1 MDSASG
7 GAGGD
12 PAAAEAGQAGLEAEV
27 VSLARDLIRIDT
39 SNPPGNETPAAE
51 FLADYLSDAGI
62 ECELVGPDPER
73 LNLIARIPGSGEG
86 PSLMLMA
93 HTDVVPAP
101 LENWTLPPFDAT
113 LRDGHLV
120 GRGAVDMKNELA
132 ARAVAMA
139 GFARSGAKPRGDLI
153 LIAESDEER
162 NTADVGMSWLVR
174 ERPDIRCDFALNEGG
189 GQLLELANGRQVM
202 TVSVGEKKVTSLRVR
217 VKGVSAHASVPDR
230 KQNTLLSVSKAIER
244 LFSHE
249 TDPQI
254 SDSVR
259 ASLNA
264 IGAPEGDDEAR
275 LAWTATQHPVL
286 AGLVPVMTRMT
297 ITPTGLASYEPSNVI
312 PPFADITCDCRAL
325 PDHDEE
331 DVRRHL
337 AEAIGED
344 IDYEIEFLEP
354 LEGGY
359 ESETGTELWSICESY
374 LEQRCPGAT
383 LLPMI
388 TPGFTDSHWV
398 RQAFGTVAYGMAPV
412 VETDPD
418 VYLDSMHGADE
429 RLLVSD
435 LAGMAEF
442 HLFVLEALSAG

>member
-1 MDSASG
+1 MD
-7 GAGGD
+7 
-12 PAAAEAGQAGLEAEV
+12 AAAGRTESDAPGQPVLGSLEAEV
-27 VSLARDLIRIDT
+27 VGLARDLIRMDT

-51 FLADYLSDAGI
+51 FLAGYLREAGI
-62 ECELVGPDPER
+62 EVELTGTDPAR
-73 LNLIARIPGSGEG
+73 LNLIARIPGTGEG

-101 LENWTLPPFDAT
+101 PTNWTVPPFDAT
-113 LRDGHLV
+113 LRDGYLI

-139 GFARSGAKPRGDLI
+139 NFARSGVRPRGDLV
-153 LIAESDEER
+153 LVAESDEER

-174 ERPDIRCDFALNEGG
+174 ERPDLKCDFALNEGG

-217 VKGVSAHASVPDR
+217 IKGVSAHASVPDR
-230 KQNTLLSVSKAIER
+230 ENNTLLSVSKAIQN
-244 LFSHE
+244 LNSHDFE
-249 TDPQI
+249 LQV

-259 ASLNA
+259 ASLDA
-264 IGAPEGDDEAR
+264 IGAPPGEDSQR
-275 LAWTATQHPVL
+275 LAWMAAQHPVL
-286 AGLVPVMTRMT
+286 ADLLPVMTRMT
-297 ITPTGLASYEPSNVI
+297 ITPTGLATFEPSNVI

-325 PDHDEE
+325 PGQSEDE
-331 DVRRHL
+331 VRRHL
-337 AEAIGED
+337 AEAIGEG
-344 IDYEIEFLEP
+344 IDYEVEFLEP

-359 ESETGTELWSICESY
+359 ESPTETGLWAICEDY
-374 LEQRCPGAT
+374 LEERCPGAT

-412 VETDPD
+412 IATD
-418 VYLDSMHGADE
+418 VNIYLDSMHGADE
-429 RLLVSD
+429 RLMVADLVD
-435 LAGMAEF
+435 MAEF
-442 HLFVLEALSAG
+442 HLFVLNRFAAA

>member
-1 MDSASG
+1 MSQAD
-7 GAGGD
+7 AGR
-12 PAAAEAGQAGLEAEV
+12 LETEV
-27 VSLARDLIRIDT
+27 VNLARELIRIDT

-51 FLADYLSDAGI
+51 LLSTYLTEAGV
-62 ECELVGPDPER
+62 ENELVGPDPGR
-73 LNLIARIPGSGEG
+73 LNLIARIPGTGDG

-101 LENWTLPPFDAT
+101 PSNWTVPPFDAT
-113 LRDGHLV
+113 LRDGHLI

-132 ARAVAMA
+132 ARAVAVA
-139 GFARSGAKPRGDLI
+139 NFARSGVRPRGDI
-153 LIAESDEER
+153 VLIAESDEER

-174 ERPDIRCDFALNEGG
+174 ERPDIKCDFALNEGG
-189 GQLLELANGRQVM
+189 GQLLDLANGRRVM
-202 TVSVGEKKVTSLRVR
+202 TISVGEKKVTSLRLR

-230 KQNTLLSVSKAIER
+230 EHNTLLSVSRVIER

-249 TDPQI
+249 FEPQV
-254 SDSVR
+254 SVSVG
-259 ASLNA
+259 ASLDA
-264 IGAPEGDDEAR
+264 IGAPAGEDSDR
-275 LAWTATQHPVL
+275 LAWAAAQHPVL
-286 AGLVPVMTRMT
+286 ADLVPVMTRMT
-297 ITPTGLASYEPSNVI
+297 ITPTGLATFEPSNVI

-325 PDHDEE
+325 PGQSEQ
-331 DVRRHL
+331 DVKRHL
-337 AEAIGED
+337 AEAMGEGF
-344 IDYEIEFLEP
+344 DYEVEFLEP

-359 ESETGTELWSICESY
+359 ESETGTGLWSICESY

-412 VETDPD
+412 VDTDVQ

-429 RLLVSD
+429 RLMVSD